1 MISESDVDWKVH
13 AALAQPGVELDGV
26 DEVAVVGQ
34 REVAPVPARPGGP
47 VDGLGVLPLVR
58 AGRGVA
64 DVADGQVAA
73 QRAQVVL
80 LEDLRDEAERALRDD
95 GAAAVGRGDARRLLA
110 AVLERVQG
118 EVREA
123 RDVVLG
129 GEDPEDAAL
138 VARSVAEGEVGGRG
152 HG

>member
-1 MISESDVDWKVH
+1 M
-13 AALAQPGVELDGV
+13 P
-26 DEVAVVGQ
+26 
-34 REVAPVPARPGGP
+34 
-47 VDGLGVLPLVR
+47 
-58 AGRGVA
+58 
-64 DVADGQVAA
+64 DGQVAA

-80 LEDLRDEAERALRDD
+80 LEDLRDEAEGALRDD
-95 GAAAVGRGDARRLLA
+95 GAAAVGRGDARRFLA
-110 AVLERVQG
+110 PVLERVQR